1 MAYHMHHLYHIER
14 DPFSTPVDSA
24 SLFLTPSHQLALQS
38 VVTGI
43 EERKGL
49 LVLYGESGLGKTT
62 LVRSYMESVS
72 QPALQIVYLADAA
85 LPFAEILK
93 RVYRALAHDVQ
104 TDFTS
109 DMLSALHPILCEEYR
124 QNRNVVL
131 ILDNAH
137 NLSRVTLANLG
148 LLISLEQDH
157 TKLIQLVLLGQPA
170 LAAELQQQILQPLR
184 QQVAVCATLSRLTP
198 DESLS
203 YIQHRLGQVTLDD
216 APLFS
221 AEALHHIVKRAGG
234 IPRILNMLCVDVL
247 NAGLAR
253 AERPISDATAKSVLA
268 DFREYA
274 PYREQSWLLARAGD
288 RLPWVKEVFGMA
300 PHSLHKALQG
310 MFRYVR
316 DAGKVPFWHRVYAS
330 FPKAAWQGRRWLLQ
344 STPARLPQLKTV
356 LEHGRLFTQSVLQHS
371 VQYLRSGLREL
382 RLLRIDAL
390 NTHLSSRVKRRS
402 AKAVDVVLSPVS
414 QHSNRFLR
422 QGVLASTVGLLLLAG
437 LWWFSLQTTREE
449 QPAAGGL
456 TAQPAP
462 SVPQLQE
469 TTSRNE
475 HGVTPV
481 ATATEARLTVKRFR
495 EHGQHRVDDV
505 VRGGEQVRLLQ
516 QRLRTAGFTPGPID
530 GILGPKTRQAI
541 RRFQEAHGLR
551 ATGHLNAAT
560 RQALGF

>member
-1 MAYHMHHLYHIER
+1 MAYHMHHLYHIQR

-49 LVLYGESGLGKTT
+49 LVFYGESGLGKTT
-62 LVRSYMESVS
+62 LVRSYMERVP
-72 QPALQIVYLADAA
+72 QPTLNIVYLADAA

-93 RVYRALAHDVQ
+93 RVYRALAHNVR

-109 DMLSALHPILCEEYR
+109 DMLRALHPILLEEYR

-137 NLSRVTLANLG
+137 NLPRVTLANVG
-148 LLISLEQDH
+148 LLASLEQDN
-157 TKLIQLVLLGQPA
+157 TRLIQIVLLGQPA
-170 LAAELQQQILQPLR
+170 LAAELQQQVLQPLQ

-198 DESLS
+198 DESIA
-203 YIQHRLGQVTLDD
+203 YIQHRLAQVTLDD

-221 AEALHHIVKRAGG
+221 AEALHHIVKHAGG

-253 AERPISDATAKSVLA
+253 AERPISGTTAKSVLA
-268 DFREYA
+268 DFREYV
-274 PYREQSWLLARAGD
+274 PYRERPWSLARAGEL
-288 RLPWVKEVFGMA
+288 LPRVQGVFGMA
-300 PHSLHKALQG
+300 PRSMHKALQY
-310 MFRYVR
+310 MLQHVR
-316 DAGKVPFWHRVYAS
+316 GAGKVSFWRRVYA
-330 FPKAAWQGRRWLLQ
+330 FFTKAAWQGQRWLLQ
-344 STPARLPQLKTV
+344 SAPARLPQIKPV
-356 LEHGRLFTQSVLQHS
+356 LDHGRLFTQSVLQHS
-371 VQYLRSGLREL
+371 VQYLRNGLREL

-390 NTHLSSRVKRRS
+390 NTHLSSRVQRRS
-402 AKAVDVVLSPVS
+402 AKAVDVALSHVS
-414 QHSNRFLR
+414 QHSNRFLL
-422 QGVLASTVGLLLLAG
+422 QGVLASAFGLLLLAG
-437 LWWFSLQTTREE
+437 LGWFTLQTTREE
-449 QPAAGGL
+449 EPAAVGL

-462 SVPQLQE
+462 SVPQLQK
-469 TTSRNE
+469 TTRRNE
-475 HGVTPV
+475 HRVTPV
-481 ATATEARLTVKRFR
+481 VTATEAHLTVERLR
-495 EHGQHRVDDV
+495 EHVQHRVDDV
-505 VRGGEQVRLLQ
+505 MRGGEQVRILQ
-516 QRLRTAGFTPGPID
+516 QRLRNAGFTPGPID

-551 ATGHLNAAT
+551 ATGHLNDAT